1 MSLQPT
7 NYLRGAFVWRED
19 WIEDVLDS
27 PEPDDKGQAFQE
39 AHALYFEGRQVE
51 RVAQFEFSVAQ
62 DFEGKMQPVGHFLLI
77 LGGLGAE
84 AKDFGSSVPLV
95 LHDDPGSCKF
105 VECSHAHLGSGPI
118 PQGVV
123 FPALQSWD
131 SNK

>member
-27 PEPDDKGQAFQE
+27 SSLNDKGQAFQE
-39 AHALYFEGRQVE
+39 AHALNFEGRQVE

-62 DFEGKMQPVGHFLLI
+62 DFEGKVQPVGHFLLI

-84 AKDFGSSVPLV
+84 AKDFG
-95 LHDDPGSCKF
+95 
-105 VECSHAHLGSGPI
+105 
-118 PQGVV
+118 PQ
-123 FPALQSWD
+123 FR
-131 SNK
+131 